1 MFLSS
6 CSHVMLSIVGK
17 VHLPWV
23 IKEWHLIFETWFTMC
38 VCGEIV
44 WGSVSV
50 NHTLFEGVKQSMKQ
64 EFWFNST
71 HKNTGDFFFFKWEVT
86 LNLGTDTKSVC
97 VFVSLYICALAYEF
111 LPAQQTKSI
120 ETVWFL
126 RRVRACDQSA
136 RQSNTGKPHLDPPRF
151 LSKHRKAGR
160 GSSWPGNAGKRWQSL
175 CVFFCQ
181 SPSLCLIVAG
191 LCRRLAK

>member
-1 MFLSS
+1 MI
-6 CSHVMLSIVGK
+6 HY
-17 VHLPWV
+17 
-23 IKEWHLIFETWFTMC
+23 

-64 EFWFNST
+64 EFLFDSM
-71 HKNTGDFFFFKWEVT
+71 HKNTGDFFLSERLHWIWALTPKC
-86 LNLGTDTKSVC
+86 VC
-97 VFVSLYICALAYEF
+97 LCAFVCCPMSSCQPNKPNPSLM
-111 LPAQQTKSI
+111 I

-160 GSSWPGNAGKRWQSL
+160 GSNWPGNAGKRWQSL
-175 CVFFCQ
+175 CVFFCL
-181 SPSLCLIVAG
+181 SPSLCLMVAG